1 MKLNIK
7 IIFLSTVFLRIK
19 YQLCLL
25 VVFGYH
31 TLVFSLF
38 FFFGAAEFVG
48 VLVQQCGLML

>member
-25 VVFGYH
+25 VVFGSH
-31 TLVFSLF
+31 TLF
-38 FFFGAAEFVG
+38 FFFSGAAEFVG